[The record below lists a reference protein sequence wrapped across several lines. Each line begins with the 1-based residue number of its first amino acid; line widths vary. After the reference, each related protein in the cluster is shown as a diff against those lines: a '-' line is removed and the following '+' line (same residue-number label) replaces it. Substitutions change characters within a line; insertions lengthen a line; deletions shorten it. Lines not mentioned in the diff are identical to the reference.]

1 MKESN
6 KIANK
11 LGESDT
17 GTLVSKAYPRCI
29 KELLNELN
37 HVLREKE

>member
-6 KIANK
+6 KIANE
-11 LGESDT
+11 LRESDT

-29 KELLNELN
+29 EALLNELN
-37 HVLREKE
+37 QVFRERE